1 MTTHKLIIAGFG
13 GQGVMLIGQ
22 MIAYAAMLEG
32 KEVTWMPSY
41 GPEMRG
47 GTANCT
53 VIVSDRKINSPIVS
67 EATSVIVMN
76 LPSLVRFENMVVPGG
91 KLFVNRSLIK
101 EKPKRDDID
110 VYYIDANEIAAGL
123 HNDKVAN
130 MVILGAV
137 VSVTGVV
144 ELESII
150 KVMDKI
156 FIGNKSK
163 LILLNKQ
170 ALTALG
176 SYIVKHERGEM
187 VYCGNGTV

>member
-1 MTTHKLIIAGFG
+1 MATHKLIIAGFG

-22 MIAYAAMLEG
+22 MIAYAGMLEG

-53 VIVSDRKINSPIVS
+53 VIVSDKKINSPIVS
-67 EATSVIVMN
+67 EAPSVDAMN
-76 LPSLVRFENMVVPGG
+76 LPSLVKFEDMVAPGG
-91 KLFVNRSLIK
+91 NLFVNRSLIQ
-101 EKPKRDDID
+101 EKPGRDDID
-110 VYYIDANEIAAGL
+110 VYFIDANEIAAGL

-176 SYIVKHERGEM
+176 SDIVRHWLPKSAFAPL
-187 VYCGNGTV
+187 NG

>member
-1 MTTHKLIIAGFG
+1 MATHKLIIAGFG

-22 MIAYAAMLEG
+22 MIAYAGMLEG

-53 VIVSDRKINSPIVS
+53 VIVSDKKINSPIIS
-67 EATSVIVMN
+67 EATSVVAMN
-76 LPSLVRFENMVVPGG
+76 LPSMVRFEDTVVPGG

-101 EKPKRDDID
+101 EKPGRDDID

-123 HNDKVAN
+123 QNDKAAN
-130 MVILGAV
+130 MVILGAIAR
-137 VSVTGVV
+137 VTGIV
-144 ELESII
+144 ELESIE
-150 KVMDKI
+150 KVMEKL

-163 LILLNKQ
+163 LIPLNKQ
-170 ALTALG
+170 ALTAWKG
-176 SYIVKHERGEM
+176 
-187 VYCGNGTV
+187 

>member
-1 MTTHKLIIAGFG
+1 VATHKLIIAGFG

-22 MIAYAAMLEG
+22 MIAYAGMLEG

-53 VIVSDRKINSPIVS
+53 VIVSDKKINSPIIS
-67 EATSVIVMN
+67 EATSVVAMN
-76 LPSLVRFENMVVPGG
+76 LPSMVRFEDTVVPGG

-101 EKPKRDDID
+101 EKPGRDDID

-123 HNDKVAN
+123 QNDKAAN
-130 MVILGAV
+130 MVILGAIAR
-137 VSVTGVV
+137 VTGIV
-144 ELESII
+144 ELESIE
-150 KVMDKI
+150 KVMEKL

-163 LILLNKQ
+163 LIPLNKQ
-170 ALTALG
+170 ALTAWKG
-176 SYIVKHERGEM
+176 
-187 VYCGNGTV
+187 